1 MESKGWAPIHQAA
14 FRNYAK
20 QVQRIVETT
29 GADQLETVTQDGLR
43 NTPLLLAVLRH
54 SKQAIDVLV
63 GLGADVS
70 ALNAHNYGVVE
81 ICASQGYTDL
91 LEHFISL
98 KTTSLDVYGRLIKLF
113 ISEDDKETLCAGRAI
128 LTLGS
133 SQEGQEM
140 HTPSLIKGGLVMVAI
155 NQMKKTHCKEE
166 VKEQAL
172 NILMNVLEDPSVK
185 EQIYKGDGLT
195 VLISLLHTE
204 SPTLCQGALLMTEAM
219 VSHEKYASAFLQCNG
234 LPVLLKVIR
243 QAKES
248 DREGHDDNVLI
259 TSLNSLGA
267 IARASDSCREA
278 VSKENELFP
287 LLVQLLQETNSKR
300 HLVVL
305 CKAVSSVV
313 MCHHGNQ
320 TAFIEKNGVTPL
332 ISLVKVKNR
341 EVQLSAINALNS
353 LAEGNEAAQRLVQ
366 EQGGVKPLMQLLK
379 KSRLVGTQEAVAGA
393 LWVLAGTDIDDQR
406 NMATMIGVTHL
417 SEFLDSPSEHLQLL
431 GLEIFSILASGPKDF
446 GRALAG
452 MGVPQLLVRLLHSNN
467 ERIVLASVRTM
478 RHICLG
484 ISWIPNTENQEML
497 LNSQGLNFLVAL
509 MSHSHSDLLQ
519 AEAACALA
527 SAVLGNRGNAEL
539 LYGHGDFSYSFILRL
554 LYSQFR
560 EVRLL
565 AGVAIAT
572 FAFNNMAQQKQIA
585 EAGGVHWHNFQP
597 FFLSSDPLERLNA
610 AFQCVVLSSIIPNQK
625 PASIRALG
633 IKTIVDIME
642 EPHSKPVLALAA
654 DCVGRL
660 AHTRAGI
667 PSAII
672 SINSVSVLCDLMTS
686 SSEQIQ
692 GSAAI
697 ALGFLS
703 FNHNG
708 NRQLLK
714 WSVMHVFHY
723 TFLFIIYSILYSI

>member
-1 MESKGWAPIHQAA
+1 
-14 FRNYAK
+14 
-20 QVQRIVETT
+20 
-29 GADQLETVTQDGLR
+29 
-43 NTPLLLAVLRH
+43 
-54 SKQAIDVLV
+54 
-63 GLGADVS
+63 
-70 ALNAHNYGVVE
+70 
-81 ICASQGYTDL
+81 
-91 LEHFISL
+91 
-98 KTTSLDVYGRLIKLF
+98 
-113 ISEDDKETLCAGRAI
+113 
-128 LTLGS
+128 
-133 SQEGQEM
+133 
-140 HTPSLIKGGLVMVAI
+140 
-155 NQMKKTHCKEE
+155 
-166 VKEQAL
+166 
-172 NILMNVLEDPSVK
+172 
-185 EQIYKGDGLT
+185 
-195 VLISLLHTE
+195 
-204 SPTLCQGALLMTEAM
+204 
-219 VSHEKYASAFLQCNG
+219 
-234 LPVLLKVIR
+234 
-243 QAKES
+243 
-248 DREGHDDNVLI
+248 
-259 TSLNSLGA
+259 
-267 IARASDSCREA
+267 
-278 VSKENELFP
+278 
-287 LLVQLLQETNSKR
+287 
-300 HLVVL
+300 
-305 CKAVSSVV
+305 
-313 MCHHGNQ
+313 
-320 TAFIEKNGVTPL
+320 
-332 ISLVKVKNR
+332 
-341 EVQLSAINALNS
+341 
-353 LAEGNEAAQRLVQ
+353 
-366 EQGGVKPLMQLLK
+366 MQLLK

-714 WSVMHVFHY
+714 CCRESPLLAKILLHY
-723 TFLFIIYSILYSI
+723 TRGRRLSHNFLEGWKHLTKLGLPPIRVGGSIYPDSKAGSSPGLATSSSRGTALHIPSLTPSQFKVTNPSNMHMVRM